1 MNFLF
6 VLSHVFAFCCLSS
19 EKADIVPGYD
29 FLVNSVWPEIIK
41 GIDERIPSLFN
52 AGNPDTFYE
61 VRTVTTQSRSS
72 GIKVVL
78 WHHNCHIKPLEAC
91 LFDSVQQSLE
101 IQWK

>member
-41 GIDERIPSLFN
+41 GIEERIPSLFN

-61 VRTVTTQSRSS
+61 VHTVTTQSRSS
-72 GIKVVL
+72 VIKVVL
-78 WHHNCHIKPLEAC
+78 WRHIKPLEAS
-91 LFDSVQQSLE
+91 LFGSVQQSLE